1 LFAIKEDEMVK
12 CRRGIIFGIAFILI
26 VSVSGLLVAQDEKSW
41 EDATSGIVG
50 EILIKGSAY
59 EKLHDLC
66 DVIGPR
72 VTGTPEFHKAAD
84 WALAQMQQ
92 IGLQNV
98 RKEMWPI
105 KDGVWRRGRSEA
117 YLLEPFMH
125 KIQAASMGWN
135 QPTPE
140 GGIKAEVINI
150 GGFTLAEAA
159 DASLWSH
166 KILLFDPSRD
176 PQPEQKPEEVD
187 WFKLFEMQNKLFD
200 KAAKA
205 GAFAVL
211 IPYDVKG
218 NRPHVGYS
226 DPSPLPVISVGME
239 DGHFLQRITRRGNI
253 KVTMYL
259 KFEDTWNKEE
269 AQGCNVIGEIPGR
282 ELPDEI
288 VVVAGHLDCWD
299 TGYGVQDD
307 GSGIVAVLETARAF
321 TALGIQPRR
330 TVRFI
335 CLGGEEQGYWGSK
348 AYLEKYKDD
357 IAKHVAM
364 FNHDNGAGEPRGFVI
379 GKNRTEVKKNM
390 STIVEKLAN
399 LGATE
404 LQLWNPDGTDAVS
417 FDEAGIPV
425 FDMKVGMKGYSEI
438 HHQNTDTFEWMERDN
453 LVIGIAFYAACVY
466 SVAELPHRI
475 GPIKPQKKEEETQ

>member
-1 LFAIKEDEMVK
+1 MLKSRTAL
-12 CRRGIIFGIAFILI
+12 IFTITFTLIAFIG
-26 VSVSGLLVAQDEKSW
+26 VLLSAQDEKSW
-41 EDATSGIVG
+41 KETTSGIVG

-59 EKLHDLC
+59 EKLLELS

-84 WALAQMQQ
+84 WALEQMKQ
-92 IGLQNV
+92 IGLKNA

-117 YLLEPFMH
+117 YLLTPFEH
-125 KIQAASMGWN
+125 KIQAENMGWS
-135 QPTPE
+135 PATPE

-150 GGFTLAEAA
+150 GGFKLAEEAE
-159 DASLWSH
+159 ASLWSD

-176 PQPEQKPEEVD
+176 PQPEQKPERID
-187 WFKLFEMQNKLFD
+187 WFKIFEMQNKLFD

-205 GAFAVL
+205 KALAVL
-211 IPYDVKG
+211 IPYRVKG
-218 NRPHVGYS
+218 NRPHVGYG
-226 DPSPLPVISVGME
+226 DPSPVPVISVGME
-239 DGHFLQRITRRGNI
+239 DGHFLQRITRRGDI

-259 KFEDTWNKEE
+259 KFEDTWDKDGG
-269 AQGCNVIGEIPGR
+269 QGCNVIGEIPGR

-288 VVVAGHLDCWD
+288 VVIAGHLDSWD

-321 TALGIQPRR
+321 TVLGIQPRR
-330 TVRFI
+330 TIRFI
-335 CLGGEEQGYWGSK
+335 CLGGEEQGYWGAK

-357 IAKHVAM
+357 IPNHVAM
-364 FNHDNGAGEPRGFVI
+364 FNHDNGAGEPLGFAI
-379 GKNRTEVKKNM
+379 GKGRTEVKKRM
-390 STIVEKLAN
+390 SKIVEKLAN

-404 LQLWNPDGTDAVS
+404 LALWNPGGTDAVP
-417 FDEAGIPV
+417 FNEAGIPV
-425 FDMKVGMKGYSEI
+425 FDMKVGMKGYNEI

-453 LVIGIAFYAACVY
+453 LVIGIAFYAACAY
-466 SVAELPHRI
+466 SVAEMPDRV
-475 GPIKPQKKEEETQ
+475 GPIKPSKKEEEAH